1 MLENRTKASKREIEQ
16 MEDLEELRDLNR
28 RQLSVEYDSMLAQ
41 YTEDYVTR
49 EAREKA
55 EDEAEIR

>member
-1 MLENRTKASKREIEQ
+1 

-41 YTEDYVTR
+41 YSEDYVTR